1 MARADPA
8 GASSGKP
15 VAAMSEQVYM
25 GGELKLF
32 ARAGRWKQ
40 YWSSQLRPF
49 IQGAVLEVGAGI
61 GANTLRLRSGSERR
75 WVCLEPDPSLAAA
88 LREQL
93 ADTPLNPTA
102 EVVTGTLD
110 ALEPAE
116 RFDSILYI
124 DVLEHIEDD
133 RGELER
139 AAQHLAPGGQLII
152 LAPAHAWL
160 FSPFDQAIGHFRRYT
175 ARDLSGL
182 TPPGVRLV
190 SAFYLDSVGL
200 LASAANRLLLRQSLP
215 STRQIQVWDSL
226 MVPCSRWIDPF
237 TGYRAGKSVVA
248 IWKRSS
254 QDY

>member
-1 MARADPA
+1 
-8 GASSGKP
+8 
-15 VAAMSEQVYM
+15 MSEQAYI

-32 ARAGRWKQ
+32 AQAGRWKQ
-40 YWSSQLRPF
+40 YWISQLRPF

-75 WVCLEPDPSLAAA
+75 WVCLEPDPL
-88 LREQL
+88 L
-93 ADTPLNPTA
+93 ADTLRGQLAETPLDPGT

-116 RFDSILYI
+116 RFNSILYI

-139 AAQHLAPGGQLII
+139 AAQHLAPEGHLIV

-175 ARDLSGL
+175 ARDLDGL

-215 STRQIQVWDSL
+215 STRQIQVWDRL
-226 MVPCSRWIDPF
+226 MVPCSRLIDPF

-248 IWKRSS
+248 VWERSS

>member
-1 MARADPA
+1 
-8 GASSGKP
+8 
-15 VAAMSEQVYM
+15 MSEQTYV

-32 ARAGRWKQ
+32 AQAGRWKQ
-40 YWSSQLRPF
+40 YWISQLRPY
-49 IQGAVLEVGAGI
+49 IHGAVLEVGAGI

-75 WVCLEPDPSLAAA
+75 WVCLEPDPQLAAT

-93 ADTPLNPTA
+93 AGTPLEPST
-102 EVVTGTLD
+102 EVVTGTME
-110 ALEPAE
+110 ALGPAE

-133 RGELER
+133 RTELGR
-139 AAQHLAPGGQLII
+139 AALHLAPGGRLIV

-175 ARDLSGL
+175 ARDLGGL
-182 TPPGVRLV
+182 TPPGVRLAT
-190 SAFYLDSVGL
+190 AFYLDSVGL

-215 STRQIQVWDSL
+215 SSRQIYVWDRL
-226 MVPCSRWIDPF
+226 MVPCSRLLDPF

-248 IWKRSS
+248 VWERSS

>member
-1 MARADPA
+1 
-8 GASSGKP
+8 
-15 VAAMSEQVYM
+15 MSEQAYI
-25 GGELKLF
+25 GGELNLF
-32 ARAGRWKQ
+32 ARASRWKQ
-40 YWSSQLRPF
+40 YWISQLRPYV
-49 IQGAVLEVGAGI
+49 QGSVLEVGAGI
-61 GANTLRLRSGSERR
+61 GANTLRLRGGSERR
-75 WVCLEPDPSLAAA
+75 WVCLEPDPQLVAA
-88 LREQL
+88 LRAQL
-93 ADTPLNPTA
+93 AGTPLEWTT

-110 ALEPAE
+110 ALEAAE

-139 AAQHLAPGGQLII
+139 AARLLAPGGRLVV

-175 ARDLSGL
+175 TDSLSEL
-182 TPPGVRLV
+182 TPAGVRLL

-200 LASAANRLLLRQSLP
+200 LASAANRLLLQQSLP
-215 STRQIQVWDSL
+215 SAGQIRVWDSL
-226 MVPCSRWIDPF
+226 MVPCSRVLDPL

-248 IWKRSS
+248 VWERSS

>member
-1 MARADPA
+1 
-8 GASSGKP
+8 
-15 VAAMSEQVYM
+15 MSEQAYM

-40 YWSSQLRPF
+40 YWISQLRPY
-49 IQGAVLEVGAGI
+49 IHGAVLEVGAGI
-61 GANTLRLRSGSERR
+61 GANTLLLRSGSERR
-75 WVCLEPDPSLAAA
+75 WVCLEPDP
-88 LREQL
+88 QL
-93 ADTPLNPTA
+93 ATTLLEQMAGTA
-102 EVVTGTLD
+102 MEGSTEVITGTLD

-133 RGELER
+133 RAELGR
-139 AAQHLAPGGQLII
+139 AARHLAPGGHLIV

-175 ARDLSGL
+175 ARDLGAL
-182 TPPGVRLV
+182 TPQGVRLAT
-190 SAFYLDSVGL
+190 AFYLDSVGL

-215 STRQIQVWDSL
+215 SARQIQVWDRL
-226 MVPCSRWIDPF
+226 MVPCSRWLDPF

-248 IWKRSS
+248 VWEQST
-254 QDY
+254 QDF

>member
-1 MARADPA
+1 
-8 GASSGKP
+8 
-15 VAAMSEQVYM
+15 MSEQAYI

-61 GANTLRLRSGSERR
+61 GANTLRLRSGSEQR
-75 WVCLEPDPSLAAA
+75 WVCLEPDPQLAAA

-93 ADTPLNPTA
+93 AGGPLEATT
-102 EVVTGTLD
+102 EVVTGTVED
-110 ALEPAE
+110 LEPS
-116 RFDSILYI
+116 RHFDSILYI

-133 RGELER
+133 RGELGR
-139 AAQHLAPGGQLII
+139 AARLLAPGGHLVV
-152 LAPAHAWL
+152 LGPAHAWL

-175 ARDLSGL
+175 TSALGGL

-215 STRQIQVWDSL
+215 SAQQIQVWDRL
-226 MVPCSRWIDPF
+226 MVPCSRLLDPL

-248 IWKRSS
+248 IWERLT

>member
-1 MARADPA
+1 
-8 GASSGKP
+8 
-15 VAAMSEQVYM
+15 MSEQAYM

-32 ARAGRWKQ
+32 ARAGHWKR
-40 YWSSQLRPF
+40 YWISQLRPY

-61 GANTLRLRSGSERR
+61 GANTLRLRSGSEWR
-75 WVCLEPDPSLAAA
+75 WVCLEPDP
-88 LREQL
+88 QL
-93 ADTPLNPTA
+93 ADTLRGQLTETPLEPTA

-110 ALEPAE
+110 ALDPAD

-139 AAQHLAPGGQLII
+139 AAQHLAPGGHLIV

-175 ARDLSGL
+175 ARGLGGL
-182 TPPGVRLV
+182 TPPGVRLAT
-190 SAFYLDSVGL
+190 AFYLDSVGL
-200 LASAANRLLLRQSLP
+200 LASAANRLLLQQSLP
-215 STRQIQVWDSL
+215 SSRQIHVWDRL
-226 MVPCSRWIDPF
+226 MVPCSRLLDPF

-248 IWKRSS
+248 VWERSP
-254 QDY
+254 QDF

>member
-1 MARADPA
+1 MARADLA
-8 GASSGKP
+8 GSSCRKA
-15 VAAMSEQVYM
+15 VAAMSEQAYM

-32 ARAGRWKQ
+32 ARAGHWKR
-40 YWSSQLRPF
+40 YWISQLRPY
-49 IQGAVLEVGAGI
+49 IQGAVIEVGAGI
-61 GANTLRLRSGSERR
+61 GANTLRGQLTETP
-75 WVCLEPDPSLAAA
+75 LEPC
-88 LREQL
+88 
-93 ADTPLNPTA
+93 T

-110 ALEPAE
+110 ALDPAD

-139 AAQHLAPGGQLII
+139 AAHHLAPGGHLIV

-175 ARDLSGL
+175 ARDLGGL
-182 TPPGVRLV
+182 TPPGVRLAT
-190 SAFYLDSVGL
+190 AFYLDSVGL

-226 MVPCSRWIDPF
+226 MVPCSRLLDPF

-248 IWKRSS
+248 VWERSS

>member
-1 MARADPA
+1 
-8 GASSGKP
+8 
-15 VAAMSEQVYM
+15 MSEPNYV

-32 ARAGRWKQ
+32 AQADRWKR
-40 YWSSQLRPF
+40 YWISQLRPY
-49 IQGAVLEVGAGI
+49 IRGAVLEVGAGI
-61 GANTLRLRSGSERR
+61 GANTLRLRNGSERR
-75 WVCLEPDPSLAAA
+75 WICLEPDPQLAAT

-93 ADTPLNPTA
+93 AGTPLEPTT
-102 EVVTGTLD
+102 EVVTGTLN
-110 ALEPAE
+110 ALGPAD

-139 AAQHLAPGGQLII
+139 AAGHLGPGGHLIV

-175 ARDLSGL
+175 ARALGGL
-182 TPPGVRLV
+182 TPPGVRLA

-215 STRQIQVWDSL
+215 SARQIHMWDSL
-226 MVPCSRWIDPF
+226 MVPCSRLVDPF
-237 TGYRAGKSVVA
+237 TGYRAGKSVIAV
-248 IWKRSS
+248 WERSS
-254 QDY
+254 RDF